1 MFIFNKN
8 GIGNMSTLIVNN
20 KKFEL
25 YISSELIQ
33 NRITELA
40 AQIEADYKD
49 IEVCF
54 VSVLNGALYFT
65 SDLMLNYPKPCT
77 LQTVKC
83 KSYEGLSSTGK
94 IEFQLPFNDQINNKH
109 VILLEDII
117 DTGTTLTFLLEEIKA
132 YQPASVKICTLLL
145 KPDALIHPL
154 SIDYVGFEIPNAF
167 VLGYG
172 LDYDGLGRNYKDI
185 YKII

>member
-1 MFIFNKN
+1 
-8 GIGNMSTLIVNN
+8 MSTIIVNN
-20 KKFEL
+20 KQFE
-25 YISSELIQ
+25 IFIDAERVQ
-33 NRITELA
+33 NRIKELA
-40 AQIEADYKD
+40 AQIELDYEGK
-49 IEVCF
+49 EVCF

-117 DTGTTLTFLLEEIKA
+117 DTGTTLNFLLEEIKLFH
-132 YQPASVKICTLLL
+132 PTSVKICTLLL
-145 KPDALIHPL
+145 KPDALTHPL

>member
-1 MFIFNKN
+1 
-8 GIGNMSTLIVNN
+8 
-20 KKFEL
+20 
-25 YISSELIQ
+25 
-33 NRITELA
+33 
-40 AQIEADYKD
+40 
-49 IEVCF
+49 
-54 VSVLNGALYFT
+54 
-65 SDLMLNYPKPCT
+65 
-77 LQTVKC
+77 
-83 KSYEGLSSTGK
+83 
-94 IEFQLPFNDQINNKH
+94 
-109 VILLEDII
+109 LEDII

-145 KPDALIHPL
+145 KPDALIYPL

>member
-1 MFIFNKN
+1 
-8 GIGNMSTLIVNN
+8 MSTIIVHN

-25 YISSELIQ
+25 YLSSELIQ
-33 NRITELA
+33 NRIAELA
-40 AQIEADYKD
+40 KQISTDYKD
-49 IEVCF
+49 TEVCF

-83 KSYEGLSSTGK
+83 KSYEGLRSTGK
-94 IEFQLPFNDQINNKH
+94 IEFQLPFNEQINGKH

-117 DTGTTLTFLLEEIKA
+117 DTGNTLTFLLEEIKA
-132 YQPASVKICTLLL
+132 FQPASVKICTLLL
-145 KPDALIHPL
+145 KPEALTHPL
-154 SIDYVGFEIPNAF
+154 SIDYIGLEIPNAF

-185 YKII
+185 YKIIS

>member
-1 MFIFNKN
+1 
-8 GIGNMSTLIVNN
+8 MSTIIVNN
-20 KKFEL
+20 KQFEIFIDADL
-25 YISSELIQ
+25 VQ
-33 NRITELA
+33 NRIKELA
-40 AQIEADYKD
+40 AQIELDYEGK
-49 IEVCF
+49 EVCF

-65 SDLMLNYPKPCT
+65 SDLMLNYPQPCT

-94 IEFQLPFNDQINNKH
+94 IDFQLPFTEQINNKH

-117 DTGTTLTFLLEEIKA
+117 DTGTTLTFLLDEIKA
-132 YQPASVKICTLLL
+132 YHPASVKICTLLL
-145 KPDALIHPL
+145 KPDALTHPL
-154 SIDYVGFEIPNAF
+154 SIDYIGFEIPNAF